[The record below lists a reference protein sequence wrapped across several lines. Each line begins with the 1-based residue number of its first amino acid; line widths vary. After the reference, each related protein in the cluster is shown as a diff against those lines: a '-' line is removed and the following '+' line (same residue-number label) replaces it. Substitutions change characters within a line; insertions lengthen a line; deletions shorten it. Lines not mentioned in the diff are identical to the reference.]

1 MKGKI
6 LCPTGCQ
13 NPISRITKA
22 KENLKSSRSAGS
34 WRPFKCIFGERKKGR
49 AQRAESPAPF
59 ALCTEKPEQ
68 GQSEAHLEQV
78 STTVPKS
85 AILRFCPSR
94 ETCWGVPSPNP
105 ACRPRGLHI
114 IHFRASAK
122 VHSFRRSSSPHATRF
137 AGLARGPHERRQ
149 RKEVYRPCE
158 RNTTHPTAA
167 AL

>member
-105 ACRPRGLHI
+105 ALQLAPLIPAALMRQE
-114 IHFRASAK
+114 
-122 VHSFRRSSSPHATRF
+122 RRSHHAKEIQHAPPQPRCENP
-137 AGLARGPHERRQ
+137 AVRR
-149 RKEVYRPCE
+149 
-158 RNTTHPTAA
+158 
-167 AL
+167 